1 MCNGLI
7 FREEKNVS
15 ENLALDKKKKQAFNT
30 MRPIL
35 FQRLQ
40 SLMGNAD
47 GVSLHDIGLLLHL

>member
-7 FREEKNVS
+7 LRKEKNVS
-15 ENLALDKKKKQAFNT
+15 ENLALDKEKKQAFNT

-47 GVSLHDIGLLLHL
+47 RVSLHDIGLPLHL

>member
-1 MCNGLI
+1 MSLRTWHWI
-7 FREEKNVS
+7 
-15 ENLALDKKKKQAFNT
+15 KKKQPFNT

-40 SLMGNAD
+40 SLMENAD